1 MCTWSSVLVLLH
13 YIVFTS
19 KFSHWVI
26 FLVWSFLM
34 TRFCSSLCSAV
45 VHAVHCSCHVSLP
58 QVSGDVRTG
67 VVHWPPDLPV
77 YQHTPPPSPS
87 AWMGICP
94 MFPSPLS
101 LGLQASPTVSG
112 TELTFCRSGGWFL
125 ALGFICGL
133 PRYSAMFGFVFF
145 FLWLF
150 PRPSSP
156 PVSVL
161 NQLPLPSPLPATTTK
176 SLLYNGRI
184 AEEVTC
190 LLGCRDE
197 NLASQLAHG
206 LNQVS
211 TEHMWVSPTFLI
223 NNIEVKQNSYR
234 LKIMFRSRGTLCVVQ
249 NTFN

>member
-1 MCTWSSVLVLLH
+1 MLFTALATFLCSRCREMWGRVSSIDPLIYLCINTLPHPHLQHEWGYAPCSHHHSRWDCKPHRLWVEQSWLSPPSDSNILLH
-13 YIVFTS
+13 RIWT
-19 KFSHWVI
+19 
-26 FLVWSFLM
+26 
-34 TRFCSSLCSAV
+34 
-45 VHAVHCSCHVSLP
+45 
-58 QVSGDVRTG
+58 
-67 VVHWPPDLPV
+67 
-77 YQHTPPPSPS
+77 
-87 AWMGICP
+87 
-94 MFPSPLS
+94 
-101 LGLQASPTVSG
+101 
-112 TELTFCRSGGWFL
+112 CRSRGWFL

-133 PRYSAMFGFVFF
+133 SRYSAMFGFVFF

-150 PRPSSP
+150 LRPSP

-211 TEHMWVSPTFLI
+211 TEHMWVSPTFFI
-223 NNIEVKQNSYR
+223 NNIEVKQDSCR

-249 NTFN
+249 NTFT